1 MLFIQIYLNH
11 PMRMHTVMIENNLL
25 PAEQKQNKKNLFFW
39 NIQKTKPTFI
49 FVVFEIE
56 SAALQGVVVHIL
68 IILISNYHTGNNNKV
83 A

>member
-25 PAEQKQNKKNLFFW
+25 QAEQKQNKKLFFW
-39 NIQKTKPTFI
+39 NIQQTKPPFI

-56 SAALQGVVVHIL
+56 SAALQGVVHIL
-68 IILISNYHTGNNNKV
+68 IILISNYHTLETIIK
-83 A
+83 

>member
-11 PMRMHTVMIENNLL
+11 PMCMHAYMIDNRTVAGL
-25 PAEQKQNKKNLFFW
+25 KNKSPPKNFFR
-39 NIQKTKPTFI
+39 NIQQTKPTFI

-68 IILISNYHTGNNNKV
+68 IILISNYHTLETIIK
-83 A
+83 